1 MILENIYVRTACA
14 SLITLSAYLFG
25 GVDKLLIALITMMG
39 IDFVTGIFKAAVIK
53 DVRSQRIFVG
63 GVRKTG
69 MLLIVAAANLVDK
82 ILELG
87 GTLRAISISYF
98 IANEGIS
105 VLENWAL
112 MGLPIPKKL
121 SVMLGQMKGKDQ

>member
-1 MILENIYVRTACA
+1 MILENIYARAACA
-14 SLITLSAYLFG
+14 SLITLSVYLFG
-25 GVDKLLIALITMMG
+25 GVDKLLAALIAMMG

-53 DVRSQRIFVG
+53 DIRSQKVFVG

-87 GTLRAISISYF
+87 GTLRNISISYF

-121 SVMLGQMKGKDQ
+121 SVMLGQMKSRDD